1 MPDVVIHDLSPE
13 VVAALEQNARESGR
27 TLEAELRVVIE
38 RAAAGGAASARVD
51 ADRED
56 FWKRAA
62 EVRERFKGR
71 FAGDSTDLI
80 REDRDSDH
88 GRGW

>member
-1 MPDVVIHDLSPE
+1 MPDVVVRDLSPE
-13 VVAALEQNARESGR
+13 VMAALERNARHAGR

-38 RAAAGGAASARVD
+38 RAAAGGGASTPVD

-71 FAGDSTDLI
+71 FAGDSTELI

-88 GRGW
+88 GRDW